1 MRLAIVTSAIL
12 AICASLGYAAYREF
26 RPSPQ
31 AEYERINQRYFD
43 GRLPLAT
50 VRYAVQEPGT
60 LANTTRD
67 NAGVYRITIDQS
79 ADINLLQ
86 HEACHVAAFSE
97 AEEHGPLFME
107 CMKRFE

>member
-1 MRLAIVTSAIL
+1 MRLAIITSAIL
-12 AICASLGYAAYREF
+12 AMCASLGYAAHREF

-43 GRLPLAT
+43 GQLPLAS

-60 LANTTRD
+60 LASTTRD
-67 NAGVYRITIDQS
+67 DAGVYRITIDQS
-79 ADINLLQ
+79 ADTSLLR
-86 HEACHVAAFSE
+86 HEACHTVTFDE
-97 AEEHGPLFME
+97 IEEHGPLFME